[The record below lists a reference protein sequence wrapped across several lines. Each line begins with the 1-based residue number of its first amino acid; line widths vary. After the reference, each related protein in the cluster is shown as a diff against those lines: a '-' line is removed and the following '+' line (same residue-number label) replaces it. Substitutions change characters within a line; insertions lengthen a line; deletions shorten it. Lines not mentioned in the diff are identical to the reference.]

1 MVGALEW
8 FKLGLFSIQGMK
20 DIAFI
25 LYPGLTLL
33 DLVAPLQ
40 VLNSLCERKPQFR
53 TVVVAKDFD
62 AVKVDVPLWLTPSG
76 IFQDVH
82 NPSVVVVPGGE
93 AATIRAMGDEQLLDY
108 IRVAAESADFV
119 CSVCTGSL
127 LLAAAGL
134 LDGREAT
141 THWGC
146 SRILELLGAKYVRR
160 RWVQDGKFFT
170 SAGVSAGIDMALHLV
185 LKLTDEATARS
196 VQLGLEYDPEPPF
209 GRINWGEVDR
219 NQLLPYFKAQIMT
232 HLSDKPALISRLDD
246 L

>member
-1 MVGALEW
+1 
-8 FKLGLFSIQGMK
+8 MK
-20 DIAFI
+20 EIAFI

-33 DLVAPLQ
+33 DLVGPLQ
-40 VLNSLCERKPQFR
+40 VLNSMCERSHGFR
-53 TVVVAKDFD
+53 TVVVAKDIG
-62 AVKVDVPLWLTPSG
+62 AVEVDLPLKLTPSG
-76 IFQDVH
+76 TFRDVPK
-82 NPSVVVVPGGE
+82 PSVVIVPGGE
-93 AATIRAMGDEQLLDY
+93 ESTIKAMGDEELIGYL
-108 IRVAAESADFV
+108 RGTAESAGFV

-134 LDGREAT
+134 LEGREAT

-146 SRILELLGAKYVRR
+146 YRILEALGARYTRK
-160 RWVQDGKFFT
+160 RWVQDGKFIT

-219 NQLLPYFKAQIMT
+219 NQLLPYFKAQIIK
-232 HLSDKPALISRLDD
+232 HLSDKPALISRLSD

>member
-1 MVGALEW
+1 
-8 FKLGLFSIQGMK
+8 MK

-33 DLVAPLQ
+33 DLVGPLQ
-40 VLNSLCERKPQFR
+40 VLNSMCERNPQFR
-53 TVVVAKDFD
+53 TVVVGKDLD
-62 AVKVDVPLWLTPSG
+62 PVKVDVPLLLTPSAT
-76 IFQDVH
+76 IQDIRS
-82 NPSVVVVPGGE
+82 PSVVVVPGG
-93 AATIRAMGDEQLLDY
+93 AAGTIKAMGDEELLGY
-108 IRVAAESADFV
+108 LKEVAESAEYV

-146 SRILELLGAKYVRR
+146 SRILELLGAKYVRK

-170 SAGVSAGIDMALHLV
+170 SAGVSAGIDMALKLV
-185 LKLTDEATARS
+185 SMQADEATARS
-196 VQLGLEYDPEPPF
+196 VQLGIEYDPEPPF
-209 GRINWGEVDR
+209 GRIKWREVDR
-219 NQLLPYFKAQIMT
+219 NQLLPYLRTQIKN
-232 HLSDKPALISRLDD
+232 HLSDKPALISRLSD

>member
-1 MVGALEW
+1 
-8 FKLGLFSIQGMK
+8 MK

-33 DLVAPLQ
+33 DLVGPLQ
-40 VLNSLCERKPQFR
+40 VLNSMCERNPQFR
-53 TVVVAKDFD
+53 TVVVGKDLD
-62 AVKVDVPLWLTPSG
+62 PVKVDVPLLLTPSAT
-76 IFQDVH
+76 IQDIRS
-82 NPSVVVVPGGE
+82 PSVVVVPGG
-93 AATIRAMGDEQLLDY
+93 AAGTIKAMGDEELLGY
-108 IRVAAESADFV
+108 LKEVAESAEYV

-146 SRILELLGAKYVRR
+146 SRILELLGAKYVRK

-170 SAGVSAGIDMALHLV
+170 SAGVSAGIDMALKLV
-185 LKLTDEATARS
+185 SMQADEATARN
-196 VQLGLEYDPEPPF
+196 VQLGIEYDPEPPF
-209 GRINWGEVDR
+209 GRIKWREVDR
-219 NQLLPYFKAQIMT
+219 NQLLPYLRTQIKN
-232 HLSDKPALISRLDD
+232 HLSDKPALISRLSD

>member
-1 MVGALEW
+1 
-8 FKLGLFSIQGMK
+8 MK

-33 DLVAPLQ
+33 DLVGPLQ
-40 VLNSLCERKPQFR
+40 VLNSMCERNNQFR

-62 AVKVDVPLWLTPSG
+62 AVKVDVPLWLTPSAT
-76 IFQDVH
+76 FQDIRS
-82 NPSVVVVPGGE
+82 PSVVVVPGG
-93 AATIRAMGDEQLLDY
+93 AAGTIKAMGDEELLGY
-108 IRVAAESADFV
+108 LKEVAESADFV

-146 SRILELLGAKYVRR
+146 SRILELLGAKHVRK

-170 SAGVSAGIDMALHLV
+170 SAGVSAGIDMALQLV
-185 LKLTDEATARS
+185 SILTDEATARS
-196 VQLGLEYDPEPPF
+196 VQLGIEYDPEPPF
-209 GRINWGEVDR
+209 GRIKWGEVDR
-219 NQLLPYFKAQIMT
+219 NQLLPYLRMQIKT
-232 HLSDKPALISRLDD
+232 HLSDNPDLISRLSD